1 MAAVLAFL
9 KTLLA
14 KEWILIPLF
23 GAIVFIM
30 VILWAEK
37 AIALLHKR
45 SLGQREEV
53 IRIMRLMGM
62 EADQKKITIL
72 ILLMSFGLG
81 ALVFLI
87 FWPSVLVGAFFG
99 ASVTIAGWQLPLLI
113 VRMLYERR
121 CTSFVDQMVDGITIM
136 ANGIKAGSNPQE
148 SMKRVVEIM
157 GNPISQEFSQVLYQ
171 MQVGDSFESALNDLG
186 NRIPRP
192 DVQMFVTSINILKET
207 GGNLAETFQTIVL
220 VIRERQKVEKKIQA
234 MTAQGLM
241 QGIIVTLI
249 PFFLMIVFLVI
260 DPAFIKPMFSTT
272 LGLVLLFAMLALQII
287 GGVIIKKLVTIK
299 V

>member
-1 MAAVLAFL
+1 MSFL
-9 KTLLA
+9 FN
-14 KEWILIPLF
+14 EWIMIPLF
-23 GAIVFIM
+23 GICVFVI

-37 AIALLHKR
+37 AITWLHKR

-53 IRIMRLMGM
+53 IKLLRLMGNDVD
-62 EADQKKITIL
+62 EKRITIL
-72 ILLMSFGLG
+72 ILLMSFGVG
-81 ALVFLI
+81 ALVFLLC
-87 FWPSVLVGAFFG
+87 WPNIIMGIFFG
-99 ASVTIAGWQLPLLI
+99 ASLTIAGWQLPLLLVKMI
-113 VRMLYERR
+113 YNQR
-121 CTSFVDQMVDGITIM
+121 CTTFTNQMVDGLTIM

-157 GNPISQEFSQVLYQ
+157 GSPISQEFSQVLYQ

-207 GGNLAETFQTIVL
+207 GGNLAETFATIVT

-234 MTAQGLM
+234 LTAQGLM

-249 PFFLMIVFLVI
+249 PFILMGVFMLV
-260 DPAFIKPMFSTT
+260 DPNFIKPMFTTT
-272 LGLVLLFAMLALQII
+272 LGLVLLFVMLALQII
-287 GGVIIKKLVTIK
+287 GGVVIKKLVTIK

>member
-1 MAAVLAFL
+1 MRFLAN
-9 KTLLA
+9 
-14 KEWILIPLF
+14 EWVLIPLF
-23 GAIVFIM
+23 GIAVFII

-37 AIALLHKR
+37 AIDWLHKR

-53 IRIMRLMGM
+53 MKMLHLMGNDVD
-62 EADQKKITIL
+62 EKKVTII
-72 ILLMSFGLG
+72 ILLMSFGVG
-81 ALVFLI
+81 ALVFLL
-87 FWPSVLVGAFFG
+87 FWPNVLIGAFFG
-99 ASVTIAGWQLPLLI
+99 ASLTIAGWQLPLLL
-113 VRMLYERR
+113 VRMIYEKR
-121 CTSFVDQMVDGITIM
+121 CTMFVDQMVDGLTIM

-207 GGNLAETFQTIVL
+207 GGNLAETFQTIVT

-234 MTAQGLM
+234 LTAQGLM
-241 QGIIVTLI
+241 QGIIVTMI
-249 PFFLMIVFLVI
+249 PFILMGVFFVV
-260 DPAFIKPMFSTT
+260 DPAFIKPMFTTT
-272 LGLVLLFAMLALQII
+272 LGLVLLFVMLALQII
-287 GGVIIKKLVTIK
+287 GGVVIKKVVTIK

>member
-1 MAAVLAFL
+1 MHFL
-9 KTLLA
+9 YN
-14 KEWILIPLF
+14 EWIMIPIF
-23 GAIVFIM
+23 GICIFVIVLM
-30 VILWAEK
+30 WAEK
-37 AIALLHKR
+37 AITWLHAR

-53 IRIMRLMGM
+53 VKLLRVMGNDVD
-62 EADQKKITIL
+62 EKKITII
-72 ILLMSFGLG
+72 ILLMSFGVG
-81 ALVFLI
+81 ALAFLA
-87 FWPSVLVGAFFG
+87 FWPNVLIGSVFG
-99 ASVTIAGWQLPLLI
+99 AALTVGGWQLPLLLVKLI
-113 VRMLYERR
+113 YEKR
-121 CTSFVDQMVDGITIM
+121 CSTFTDQMVDGLTIM

-207 GGNLAETFQTIVL
+207 GGNLAETFTTIVT

-234 MTAQGLM
+234 LTAQGLM

-249 PFFLMIVFLVI
+249 PFILMGVFMMV
-260 DPAFIKPMFSTT
+260 DPNFIKPMFTTT
-272 LGLVLLFAMLALQII
+272 LGLVLLFVMLALQII
-287 GGVIIKKLVTIK
+287 GGVVIKKLVTIK

>member
-1 MAAVLAFL
+1 MSFL
-9 KTLLA
+9 LN
-14 KEWILIPLF
+14 EWIFIPAF
-23 GAIVFIM
+23 GICIFVIVLMWSDKTIG
-30 VILWAEK
+30 W
-37 AIALLHKR
+37 LHKR
-45 SLGQREEV
+45 SLGQKAEV
-53 IRIMRLMGM
+53 IRLMRLMGM
-62 EADQKKITIL
+62 DVDEKKVTIL

-81 ALVFLI
+81 ALAFLAL
-87 FWPSVLVGAFFG
+87 WPSVVMGLIFG
-99 ASVTIAGWQLPLLI
+99 ASLTIAGWQLPLLI
-113 VRMLYERR
+113 MKMMYEQR
-121 CTSFVDQMVDGITIM
+121 CSRFTDQMVDGLTIM

-157 GNPISQEFSQVLYQ
+157 GAPISQEFAQVLYQ

-207 GGNLAETFQTIVL
+207 GGNLAETFATIVT

-234 MTAQGLM
+234 LTAQGLM

-249 PFFLMIVFLVI
+249 PFILMAVFLVI
-260 DPAFIKPMFSTT
+260 DSNFIKPMFTTT
-272 LGLVLLFAMLALQII
+272 LGLVLLFVMLTLQII
-287 GGVIIKKLVTIK
+287 GGVVIKKLVTIK

>member
-1 MAAVLAFL
+1 MSFL
-9 KTLLA
+9 FN
-14 KEWILIPLF
+14 EWIMIPAF
-23 GAIVFIM
+23 GLCVFTI

-37 AIALLHKR
+37 AITWLHKR
-45 SLGQREEV
+45 SLGQRDEV
-53 IRIMRLMGM
+53 IRILRLMGNDVN
-62 EADQKKITIL
+62 EKRVTIL

-81 ALVFLI
+81 ALVFLAM
-87 FWPSVLVGAFFG
+87 WPSVLPGAIFG
-99 ASVTIAGWQLPLLI
+99 AAITVAGWQLPLLI
-113 VRMLYERR
+113 VRLLYEQR
-121 CTSFVDQMVDGITIM
+121 CTKFVDQMVDGVTIM

-192 DVQMFVTSINILKET
+192 DVQMLVTSINILKET
-207 GGNLAETFQTIVL
+207 GGNLAETFQTIVM

-234 MTAQGLM
+234 LTAQGLM
-241 QGIIVTLI
+241 QGIIVTMI
-249 PFFLMIVFLVI
+249 PFILMGVFLVV
-260 DPAFIKPMFSTT
+260 DPVFIKPMFNTT
-272 LGLVLLFAMLALQII
+272 LGLVLLFAMLSLQII
-287 GGVIIKKLVTIK
+287 GGVVIKKLVTIK